1 MKTIF
6 LFLFMALF
14 ICGSF
19 AQSGIDKVN
28 QKIKDRAAQRANSKT
43 DQAID
48 KGLDKTEKAIDS
60 LFKKKPKKTKN
71 NTDDAA
77 AKEQVNNSNDGNSN
91 NGVIKPGQT
100 PGGAQ
105 VNSFSDFVAGGNV
118 LFYDDFKQDALSDF
132 PAKWNTNGSGKIVTI
147 DGQKGKW
154 LEIIHNTVVN
164 PVLDKPLPENCT
176 IEFDLFLQAAA
187 DRLTPFIQFGLTPVK
202 DVMRDD
208 LFYKDKFFV
217 SLNRYNE
224 NDGRQLEYGLK
235 DVVGNKNDF
244 ALPSYANKILHVS
257 MAVNKTRVRVY
268 FDKSKLIDLPRAL
281 IPELRNNFYFCN
293 MYMVP
298 ASDIGVLVSN
308 LRIASSETDA
318 RSLLIKQ
325 LMEEGRAVTN
335 DILFDVN
342 SDVIKKESYNIVN
355 QFGEALKT
363 NAGLSIRITGH
374 TDSDGAA
381 AANME
386 LSKKRAAAV
395 KAYLI
400 MNYSID
406 DSRIQTDGKGASMPV
421 SNNSSAEGKA
431 KNRRVEFVKL

>member
-6 LFLFMALF
+6 LFLFSILL
-14 ICGSF
+14 IPGGF
-19 AQSGIDKVN
+19 AQSVA
-28 QKIKDRAAQRANSKT
+28 QKIKDKANQRAGSKT

-48 KGLDKTEKAIDS
+48 KGFDKTEKAIDS
-60 LFKKKPKKTKN
+60 LFKKKPKKTKS

-77 AKEQVNNSNDGNSN
+77 GKEQTANNTNNNDN
-91 NGVIKPGQT
+91 NAAIKTGQT
-100 PGGAQ
+100 AGGSQ
-105 VNSFSDFVAGGNV
+105 VNSFSDFVAGENI

-132 PAKWNTNGSGKIVTI
+132 PAKWNTNGSGKVITI

-154 LEIIHNTVVN
+154 LEIVHNTIVN

-176 IEFDLFLQAAA
+176 IEFDLFLQASA

-202 DVMRDD
+202 DVMRED

-217 SLNRYNE
+217 SINRYNE

-235 DVVGNKNDF
+235 EVVGNKNDF
-244 ALPSYANKILHVS
+244 ALPSYANKVLHVS

-281 IPELRNNFYFCN
+281 TPELRSNFYFCN

-325 LMEEGRAVTN
+325 LMEDGRAVTN

-342 SDVIKKESYNIVN
+342 SDVIKKESYNVVN

-363 NAGLSIRITGH
+363 NAGLKIKITGH
-374 TDSDGAA
+374 TDSDGAG

-395 KAYLI
+395 KAYLV

-421 SNNSSAEGKA
+421 SNNTTTEGKA

>member
-6 LFLFMALF
+6 LFLVSFLL
-14 ICGSF
+14 ISGSF
-19 AQSGIDKVN
+19 AQSAVDKVN
-28 QKIKDRAAQRANSKT
+28 QKIKDKASQRANSKT

-48 KGLDKTEKAIDS
+48 KGFDKIDS
-60 LFKKKPKKTKN
+60 LFKKKPKKIKK
-71 NTDDAA
+71 DAADPA
-77 AKEQVNNSNDGNSN
+77 AKEQADNNSNNNSN
-91 NGVIKPGQT
+91 NGVNKTNQT
-100 PGGAQ
+100 PGGSQ
-105 VNSFSDFVAGGNV
+105 VNSFSDFVAGEKL

-147 DGQKGKW
+147 DGQQGKW
-154 LEIIHNTVVN
+154 LDITHNSVVN
-164 PVLDKPLPENCT
+164 PVLDKTLPENCT
-176 IEFDLFLQAAA
+176 IEFDLFLQASG
-187 DRLTPFIQFGLTPVK
+187 DRVTPFIEFGLTPVK

-217 SLNRYNE
+217 SINRYNE

-244 ALPSYANKILHVS
+244 ALPSYANKVLHVS

-281 IPELRNNFYFCN
+281 TPELRNNFYFCN

-298 ASDIGVLVSN
+298 ASDLGVLVSN

-342 SDVIKKESYNIVN
+342 SDVIKKESYEIVN

-363 NAGLSIRITGH
+363 NANLKIKITGH
-374 TDSDGAA
+374 TDSDGTP
-381 AANME
+381 ANNMD

-395 KAYLI
+395 KAYLV
-400 MNYSID
+400 MNYSIA
-406 DSRIQTDGKGASMPV
+406 DSRIQTDGKGASMPI
-421 SNNSSAEGKA
+421 SNNTSAEGKA

>member
-6 LFLFMALF
+6 LFLFSALV
-14 ICGSF
+14 ISGSF
-19 AQSGIDKVN
+19 AQSVA
-28 QKIKDRAAQRANSKT
+28 QKIKDKANQRAGSKT

-48 KGLDKTEKAIDS
+48 KGFDKTEKAIDS

-71 NTDDAA
+71 NTDDPA
-77 AKEQVNNSNDGNSN
+77 AKEQVNNNNDNNSN
-91 NGVIKPGQT
+91 NATKTNQT
-100 PGGAQ
+100 PGGSQ
-105 VNSFSDFVAGGNV
+105 VNSFSDFAAGENV

-132 PAKWNTNGSGKIVTI
+132 PAKWNTNGSGKVVTI

-154 LEIIHNTVVN
+154 LDITHNSVVN

-176 IEFDLFLQAAA
+176 VEFDLFLQASS
-187 DRLTPFIQFGLTPVK
+187 DRLTPYIQFGLTPVK
-202 DVMRDD
+202 DVMRED

-217 SLNRYNE
+217 SINRYNE
-224 NDGRQLEYGLK
+224 VDGRQLEYGLK

-244 ALPSYANKILHVS
+244 ALPSYANKVLHVS

-281 IPELRNNFYFCN
+281 TPELRNNFYFCN

-298 ASDIGVLVSN
+298 ASDLGVLVSN

-325 LMEEGRAVTN
+325 LMEDGRVVTN

-342 SDVIKKESYNIVN
+342 SDVIKKESYTIVN

-363 NAGLSIRITGH
+363 NPGLKIKITGH
-374 TDSDGAA
+374 TDSDGTP
-381 AANME
+381 ANNIE

-395 KAYLI
+395 KAYLV
-400 MNYSID
+400 MNYSVD

-421 SNNSSAEGKA
+421 SNNNSAEGKA

>member
-1 MKTIF
+1 MKTIL
-6 LFLFMALF
+6 LFLFSALLVLN
-14 ICGSF
+14 GH
-19 AQSGIDKVN
+19 AQNPAVKVKDKAN
-28 QKIKDRAAQRANSKT
+28 QRVNSKT

-48 KGLDKTEKAIDS
+48 KGLDKTETAIGNI
-60 LFKKKPKKTKN
+60 FKKKDKKAKSASADSAKAAN
-71 NTDDAA
+71 NPVNT
-77 AKEQVNNSNDGNSN
+77 NNSGAVSTN
-91 NGVIKPGQT
+91 QT
-100 PGGAQ
+100 TGSGTQ
-105 VNSFSDFVAGGNV
+105 VNSFSDFVAGENV
-118 LFYDDFKQDALSDF
+118 LFFDDFKQDALSDF

-147 DGQKGKW
+147 DGQQGKW
-154 LEIIHNTVVN
+154 LDITHNSIVN
-164 PVLDKPLPENCT
+164 PVLDKALPENCT
-176 IEFDLFLQAAA
+176 VEFDLFLQVSG
-187 DRLTPFIQFGLTPVK
+187 DRLTPFIEFGLTPVK
-202 DVMRDD
+202 DVMRED

-217 SLNRYNE
+217 SINRYNE
-224 NDGRQLEYGLK
+224 NDGRQLDYGLK
-235 DVVGNKNDF
+235 EVVGNKNDF
-244 ALPSYANKILHVS
+244 ALPSYANKVLHVS

-281 IPELRNNFYFCN
+281 TPELRNNFYFCN

-308 LRIASSETDA
+308 LRIASAETDA

-342 SDVIKKESYNIVN
+342 SDMIKKESYNIVN

-363 NAGLSIRITGH
+363 NAGLNIKITGH
-374 TDSDGAA
+374 TDSDGTPAG
-381 AANME
+381 NME

-395 KAYLI
+395 KAYLV